1 MFFNAESKKKIKKY
15 LFFSNSLNKILKNSE
30 NSSVCFVVN
39 YLIFSEFKTMD
50 IKFFEGMWDGFA
62 YCKLAVDPSDQVID
76 YRYLM
81 VNPGFETLLGLKRE
95 SVIGKLL
102 REVTPELAVG
112 VAAGKGPRSKL
123 LRKTRT
129 VKKELYF
136 PQSNRWGLIYS
147 YIPEEDHLVIII
159 NDITDFCNRQADLT
173 KQNQTLLKRN
183 ERLRKKLLQP
193 YRTSVQAR
201 TTEPGG
207 SLEKA
212 ELGEEVARLLCEASN
227 EGLWYWDIRED
238 KLILIGAWYR
248 QLNYKNFDPIINHR
262 QWSAKIHPEDLP
274 KLRRVFENYL
284 QGDLE
289 QCRCQYR
296 LRNSSG
302 EYQWV
307 ELTGKALFG
316 QDGQAY
322 VMAGAHLDISQNKQ
336 PEAIELPA
344 YYDNLTNL
352 PNLMMFKECLR
363 NAIVVSR
370 RHHTKSVVI
379 FLRLTDQDH
388 IFKNQGSLDDQL
400 VTLVAKRLLKLTRSY
415 EIVARLKDSEFAFI
429 LQGVHENNEIIGFCE
444 RLRVSFADSL
454 ELNGRRIKLNLSLEV
469 AVYPED
475 GLDPED
481 LLFNSETALDSLKT
495 YTNDNWQ
502 FFKPVIQEDVTRKK
516 EIRKRIRKALE
527 QKRFSLAYQPEIEM
541 KTGKIRAMEALLR
554 WREPGL
560 GWVAPLEFIP
570 FMEESGL
577 IVPLGEWVLHEACR
591 QNVWWW
597 KNYGIELIVA
607 VNISS
612 IQLKQSRFVTM
623 VKEVLAATGMKPK
636 LLELEI
642 TESVL
647 IHSYESVVNM
657 LGELRQLGVRISL
670 DDFGTGYSWLSYLK
684 KLPLDTLKIDKSI
697 ISDIHY
703 DIRGKEII
711 EAIVEMVRKLGL
723 TTVAEGVEHQKQ
735 LDCLRL
741 SNCDCVQGFLLGK
754 PLPATEVVGLI
765 QHNFLE
771 RA

>member
-1 MFFNAESKKKIKKY
+1 MDTKF
-15 LFFSNSLNKILKNSE
+15 LE
-30 NSSVCFVVN
+30 N
-39 YLIFSEFKTMD
+39 
-50 IKFFEGMWDGFA
+50 MWDGVA
-62 YCKLAVDPSDQVID
+62 CCKVIVNPSDQVID
-76 YRYLM
+76 YQYLL
-81 VNPGFETLLGLKRE
+81 VNPSFETLLGLKRE
-95 SVIGKLL
+95 SVIGKFL

-112 VAAGKGPRSKL
+112 VRAGKGVRSKS
-123 LRKTRT
+123 LRQIRT
-129 VKKELYF
+129 AKKELYF
-136 PQSNRWGLIYS
+136 PQTNRWGLIYS

-159 NDITDFCNRQADLT
+159 NDITDFCNKQADLT

-183 ERLRKKLLQP
+183 ERLRRKLLQS
-193 YRTSVQAR
+193 YGTAVRVQ

-207 SLEKA
+207 ALKKI
-212 ELGEEVARLLCEASN
+212 ELAEEVTQLLCEASS

-248 QLNYKNFDPIINHR
+248 QLNYKNFDPIINHQ

-274 KLRRVFENYL
+274 RLRQVFKNYW
-284 QGDLE
+284 QGNSE

-296 LRNSSG
+296 LKNGAG
-302 EYQWV
+302 EYRWV

-322 VMAGAHLDISQNKQ
+322 VMAGVHLDSSQNKQ
-336 PEAIELPA
+336 SEAMEHPA
-344 YYDNLTNL
+344 YYDKSTNL
-352 PNLMMFKECLR
+352 PNLAMFKECLR

-379 FLRLTDQDH
+379 FLELLDH
-388 IFKNQGSLDDQL
+388 DDIFQSRGPLGEQL
-400 VTLVAKRLLKLTRSY
+400 LTLVSKRLLRLTRSY
-415 EIVARLKDSEFAFI
+415 EVVARLKDSKFAFI
-429 LQGVHENNEIIGFCE
+429 LQGVHENSEIIGFCE
-444 RLRVSFADSL
+444 RLRASFEGI
-454 ELNGRRIKLNLSLEV
+454 ELNDRNVKLNISLEV

-475 GLDPED
+475 GLEPED

-495 YTNDNWQ
+495 YANDNWQ
-502 FFKPVIQEDVTRKK
+502 FYKPVIQEDLTRQN
-516 EIRKRIRKALE
+516 EIRKRIRKTLE
-527 QKRFSLAYQPEIEM
+527 QKRFSLAYQPEIEV

-554 WREPGL
+554 WYEPGL
-560 GWVAPLEFIP
+560 GWIEPLDFIP

-577 IVPLGEWVLHEACR
+577 IVPVGEWVLHEACR
-591 QNVWWW
+591 QNVWWR
-597 KNYGIELIVA
+597 KNYGVEVIVA

-612 IQLKQSRFVTM
+612 VQLKQSCFVTM
-623 VKEVLAATGMKPK
+623 VKEALAATGMKPE

-647 IHSYESVVNM
+647 IHSYDSVANM

-703 DIRGKEII
+703 DVRGKEII
-711 EAIVEMVRKLGL
+711 EAIVELVRKLGL

-754 PLPATEVVGLI
+754 PLPAAEVVGLI
-765 QHNFLE
+765 QHNFLA